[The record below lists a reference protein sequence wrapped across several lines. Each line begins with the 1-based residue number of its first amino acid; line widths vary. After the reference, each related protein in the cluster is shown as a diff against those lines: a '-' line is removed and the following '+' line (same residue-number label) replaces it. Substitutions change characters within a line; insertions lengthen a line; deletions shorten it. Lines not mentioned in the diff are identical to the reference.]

1 MADVLTVRNEY
12 RLQRWMEIIRE
23 RQESGLSNKAF
34 CTQRGISEKTYYY
47 WLRKIRT
54 AATEV
59 LEPQLVRLEEPE
71 RAEADSKIHIRYGE
85 AELSLPE
92 DVDLEAV
99 TVLLN
104 ALRRHD
110 RPESCT
116 ELLCCLWLHGPSAR
130 DRRTGKHSHAA
141 IRNVSG

>member
-23 RQESGLSNKAF
+23 CQESGLSNKAF

-54 AATEV
+54 AATEA

-110 RPESCT
+110 
-116 ELLCCLWLHGPSAR
+116 
-130 DRRTGKHSHAA
+130 
-141 IRNVSG
+141 